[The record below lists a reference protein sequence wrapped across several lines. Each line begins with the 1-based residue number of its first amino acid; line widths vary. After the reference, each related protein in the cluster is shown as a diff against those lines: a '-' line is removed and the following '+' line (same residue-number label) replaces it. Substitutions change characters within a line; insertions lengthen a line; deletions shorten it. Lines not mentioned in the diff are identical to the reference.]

1 MSCQKMSSLED
12 NTKEDEEGLNDFLVK
27 QLYLLV
33 MDGWNW
39 LKLFSQKEKMSSL
52 DVYGLKCLVR
62 SYNALEWLD
71 KLQYCYIKWLKVIG
85 KTKEELEKENHCLKP
100 SVLEEI
106 ADQHGKVMEDA
117 KTKFLQMKT
126 KFPERKYVKYL
137 KQLDEFYFP

>member
-1 MSCQKMSSLED
+1 MSSLED

-39 LKLFSQKEKMSSL
+39 LKIFSQKEKMSSL

-71 KLQYCYIKWLKVIG
+71 KLQYCYIK
-85 KTKEELEKENHCLKP
+85 
-100 SVLEEI
+100 
-106 ADQHGKVMEDA
+106 
-117 KTKFLQMKT
+117 
-126 KFPERKYVKYL
+126 
-137 KQLDEFYFP
+137 